1 MWPLA
6 CNSGASVRAGNR
18 WVNACA
24 HHYTAPVPEPQ
35 IRYCTTTDGVS
46 IAYYAMGEGETL
58 LIASNILW
66 SNLRYSPLHTPEYQ
80 REGEG
85 VGRDMRVVRY
95 DARGSGMSD
104 RSALDFSLDAR
115 MRDLEAVVGKAAPR
129 TFVLFGMYHGA
140 AAAVEYAARNP
151 DRVTRLVLAHPIV
164 DGAAMQ
170 EQTRRWDSLRAM
182 AAEEWE
188 EYTITMAAT
197 AVGYE
202 RPDRLQLLAHRFR
215 EAMSP
220 PAVQRMYEDMGM
232 VDVRESLSG
241 LTMPVLLVYREHAIK
256 FPSLPQVEETA
267 TAIPNCEFVH
277 TQGTL
282 GEFWTQ
288 EETEAVER
296 FVGVTP
302 EPPIEPRPARTTPR
316 SSGGLQTIVFTDIEA
331 NTELLQRVGDAA
343 WRDILREHERTT
355 RVLLAEH
362 GGTEIKT
369 IGDAFMTSFNSA
381 SAAIDCAIALQ
392 QAFRHEEAHPH
403 GPLRIR
409 IGINAGEPIAEH
421 DPAGRGD
428 LFGTAVTTASRVQ
441 SMAKGGEILVTD
453 VVRQLVAGKGFLFD
467 DRGEHTLRGF
477 EDPVRI
483 FAVRTGD

>member
-1 MWPLA
+1 
-6 CNSGASVRAGNR
+6 
-18 WVNACA
+18 
-24 HHYTAPVPEPQ
+24 
-35 IRYCTTTDGVS
+35 
-46 IAYYAMGEGETL
+46 
-58 LIASNILW
+58 
-66 SNLRYSPLHTPEYQ
+66 
-80 REGEG
+80 
-85 VGRDMRVVRY
+85 
-95 DARGSGMSD
+95 
-104 RSALDFSLDAR
+104 
-115 MRDLEAVVGKAAPR
+115 
-129 TFVLFGMYHGA
+129 MYHGA

-151 DRVTRLVLAHPIV
+151 ERVTRLVLAHPIV

-188 EYTITMAAT
+188 EYTLTMAAT
-197 AVGYE
+197 AVGYN
-202 RPDRLQLLAHRFR
+202 RPDVLQLLAQRFR

-220 PAVQRMYEDMGM
+220 PAVQRMYEDLGG
-232 VDVRESLSG
+232 VDVRGSLSM
-241 LTMPVLLVYREHAIK
+241 LTMPVLLIYREHGIK
-256 FPSLPQVEETA
+256 FPLLTDVQGTA
-267 TAIPNCEFVH
+267 SDIPNCEFVH
-277 TQGTL
+277 TQGAL

-288 EETEAVER
+288 EETDAVER
-296 FVGVTP
+296 FLGVTSAAP
-302 EPPIEPRPARTTPR
+302 TNPRPTPVTPR
-316 SSGGLQTIVFTDIEA
+316 PSGGLQTIVFTDIEA

-343 WRDILREHERTT
+343 WREILREHERTT
-355 RVLLAEH
+355 RALLAEY

-392 QAFRHEEAHPH
+392 REFRHDAAQLHA
-403 GPLRIR
+403 PLRIR

-441 SMAKGGEILVTD
+441 AMAKGGEILVTD